1 MVWSATIT
9 AESRVKPV
17 PVSVATCAVP
27 SMPAA
32 GLMPVTVGAVAGVKE
47 VTVNVNG
54 VTPLVKGLLAVPAI
68 TERAPADALDAMVN
82 VAFIWVEET
91 TCTLLTVMPEPEKYS
106 VLPEAKLVPVATTGR
121 RLV

>member
-1 MVWSATIT
+1 M
-9 AESRVKPV
+9 
-17 PVSVATCAVP
+17 PVSVATSAFP

-32 GLMPVTVGAVAGVKE
+32 GLMPVTVGAVCGVKE
-47 VTVNVNG
+47 VTVNVSD
-54 VTPLVKGLLAVPAI
+54 VTPLVTGLLTVPAI
-68 TERAPADALDAMVN
+68 TERAPADAPDAMVI

-121 RLV
+121 RLA

>member
-17 PVSVATCAVP
+17 PVSVATSAVP
-27 SMPAA
+27 STPDA
-32 GLMPVTVGAVAGVKE
+32 GLIPVTVGAVAGVDE
-47 VTVNVNG
+47 VTVNVSG
-54 VTPLVKGLLAVPAI
+54 VTPLVTGLLAVPAI
-68 TERAPADALDAMVN
+68 TEWAPPDALDAMVN

-106 VLPEAKLVPVATTGR
+106 VLPEVQVVPVTTTGW